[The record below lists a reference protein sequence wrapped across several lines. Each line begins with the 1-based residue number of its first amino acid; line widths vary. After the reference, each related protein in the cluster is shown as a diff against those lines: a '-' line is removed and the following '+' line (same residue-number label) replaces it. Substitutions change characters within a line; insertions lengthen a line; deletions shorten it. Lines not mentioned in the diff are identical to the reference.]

1 MWFIRVE
8 FFLGLLVIFRD
19 LNFVLRI
26 IYENIVYFFFLDREN
41 NLIYLEDNVVYVL
54 SEVGC
59 LKYN

>member
-59 LKYN
+59 LT